1 MTRNAV
7 PARVLKALGIP
18 EGAFLGSGAEA
29 QAYALDGRRVA
40 RVHGLG
46 VAEDDVTGRASL
58 LSELAGSAGAVPFA
72 IPRVLEIAAVE
83 DRLVSIETRLPGRA
97 LSEVL
102 GEASADQR
110 AGLIRA
116 YLDAAARIGDLRL
129 ERPWCGDLCNRDPIR
144 TATFREYLRERARKS
159 LAAAGP
165 DFAAVDADELAAA
178 LPAPSIPAL
187 VHLDAFPGN
196 MLAEG
201 GSITAVLDFGTTCI
215 VGDRRLDPL
224 TAAAYLD
231 SPITPSATASDRRAA
246 GEWLRDHQ
254 LMGLYAPARRWLGA
268 YWSFA
273 REEPRLFDW
282 CRSLLLPTAA

>member
-1 MTRNAV
+1 VTRDAA
-7 PARVLKALGIP
+7 PTRVSEALGIP
-18 EGAFLGSGAEA
+18 EDAFLGSGAEA
-29 QAYALDGRRVA
+29 TVYALDGRRVA
-40 RVHGLG
+40 RIHRSAAVGKD
-46 VAEDDVTGRASL
+46 VAGRAAL
-58 LSELAGSAGAVPFA
+58 LSELAGSGGAVPFA
-72 IPRVLEIAAVE
+72 IPRVLDVVAVE
-83 DRLVSIETRLPGRA
+83 DRFVSIEARLPGRA

-102 GEASADQR
+102 AGASGKEREA
-110 AGLIRA
+110 LIRA
-116 YLDAAARIGDLRL
+116 YLDGAARIGDLRL
-129 ERPWCGDLCNRDPIR
+129 DRAWYGDLANRDPIR
-144 TATFREYLRERARKS
+144 TATIREYLRERARKS

-178 LPAPSIPAL
+178 LPEPTRAAL

-196 MLAEG
+196 MLAEA
-201 GSITAVLDFGTTCI
+201 GSITAVLDFGTTGI

-254 LMGLYAPARRWLGA
+254 LMDLYAPARRWLGA

>member
-1 MTRNAV
+1 VTRNAV

-46 VAEDDVTGRASL
+46 VAEDDVRGRASL

-231 SPITPSATASDRRAA
+231 SPITPSATASDRRVA

-282 CRSLLLPTAA
+282 CRSLLLPTSA

>member
-1 MTRNAV
+1 VTRSAV
-7 PARVLKALGIP
+7 PARVLKSLGIP

-46 VAEDDVTGRASL
+46 VAEDDVRHRASL

-116 YLDAAARIGDLRL
+116 YLDAAARIGDLQL
-129 ERPWCGDLCNRDPIR
+129 ERPWYGDLCNRDPIR

-201 GSITAVLDFGTTCI
+201 GSITAVLDF
-215 VGDRRLDPL
+215 
-224 TAAAYLD
+224 LD

-246 GEWLRDHQ
+246 VEWLRDHQ
-254 LMGLYAPARRWLGA
+254 LMDLYAPARRWLGA